1 MYSSSEPPL
10 GPMSFANAS
19 ACSLVPIIFPS
30 KAINSLGSV
39 PKPTIGIRLPS
50 FSPTRI
56 KWPKW
61 PRCTREHSSPSWR
74 RAHRAGSPRWH
85 MGPPGSCVGS
95 NPLPAPCSHPF
106 RDGHAGRTNTAGHWR
121 GPTPIRHPQTGVRS
135 TTCTEGNTTDARP
148 LAHTTPGGALRRPGL
163 SANQP
168 PRCAR
173 RQRCGLRWP
182 SPRSRSGPRGRSGA
196 RLDGHLRRRSDDP
209 ARQGRHAHRRLR
221 PPIPRQERQVT
232 HDHDQSCQVD
242 FPALDLFAGRL
253 RAHALRH
260 GRE

>member
-1 MYSSSEPPL
+1 MLYLKTTTSSRSAVTPETASTVSCVESTGRGMYSSSEPPL

-19 ACSLVPIIFPS
+19 ACWLVPIIFPS

-95 NPLPAPCSHPF
+95 NPLPAPCSHPCYD
-106 RDGHAGRTNTAGHWR
+106 RHAGQDNTAGHWR
-121 GPTPIRHPQTGVRS
+121 GPSPARSFREPTAPMCAASAVRS
-135 TTCTEGNTTDARP
+135 ALAIPSQPQRATRSKWCTAGRP
-148 LAHTTPGGALRRPGL
+148 PSAALR
-163 SANQP
+163 
-168 PRCAR
+168 
-173 RQRCGLRWP
+173 
-182 SPRSRSGPRGRSGA
+182 
-196 RLDGHLRRRSDDP
+196 
-209 ARQGRHAHRRLR
+209 
-221 PPIPRQERQVT
+221 
-232 HDHDQSCQVD
+232 
-242 FPALDLFAGRL
+242 
-253 RAHALRH
+253 
-260 GRE
+260 